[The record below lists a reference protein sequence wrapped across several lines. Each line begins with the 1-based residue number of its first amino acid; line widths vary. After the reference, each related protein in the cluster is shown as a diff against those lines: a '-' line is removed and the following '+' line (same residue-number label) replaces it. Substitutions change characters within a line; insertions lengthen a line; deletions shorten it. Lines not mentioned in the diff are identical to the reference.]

1 MGVYFN
7 GAERLQRG
15 RGIGGLLR
23 GASKLFAPLFS
34 FVKQAATSNTGKKL
48 VGAVKKQAIKSSINI
63 AKDVVAGKKIKES
76 LTDEFEKAKHQSKRK
91 AIDLGVEYL
100 KTKNQPK
107 KVKKES
113 AVNKKKK
120 KKKKNSKRKIDI
132 FQ

>member
-1 MGVYFN
+1 MGIYFN

-23 GASKLFAPLFS
+23 GATKLFAPLIS
-34 FVKQAATSNTGKKL
+34 FVKKAATSNTGKKL
-48 VGAVKKQAIKSSINI
+48 VNAVKKQAINSSINI

-91 AIDLGVEYL
+91 AIDLGIEYL
-100 KTKNQPK
+100 NTKKKPK
-107 KVKKES
+107 QAKRELTEKL
-113 AVNKKKK
+113 KKKK
-120 KKKKNSKRKIDI
+120 KKKKNKRKIDI